1 MSGHDNYLAAVGYA
15 TVAGQIIY
23 EWGETLRAQIVQWS
37 VQNRVE
43 LIGVGIWL
51 RGARQTPNGTILLI
65 HVEGILPNK
74 RIIDLIDVEAPYVVG
89 EAFGL
94 VYQGY
99 PVDKAQI
106 LFTQDEL
113 YAEF

>member
-1 MSGHDNYLAAVGYA
+1 MSGHDNYLAAVGYV
-15 TVAGQIIY
+15 TVAEQVIFQ
-23 EWGETLRAQIVQWS
+23 WGENLRAQIVQWS

-43 LIGVGIWL
+43 LINVGVWL
-51 RGARQTPNGTILLI
+51 KAARDTPNGTILLI
-65 HVEGILPNK
+65 HVAGMLPNE

-89 EAFGL
+89 EFLGL
-94 VYQGY
+94 IYQGY
-99 PVDKAQI
+99 PVDSAQI